1 MPCVWYSPGIAAFL
15 ETAGENLQVYPI
27 SEEKD
32 WF

>member
-15 ETAGENLQVYPI
+15 ETAEESLEIYPI

-32 WF
+32 